1 MEEEDLL
8 KVIQVINENKGPDT
22 YIRSDVDGE
31 FTKRSGGRDG
41 DAKLRLIVDDLF
53 EAGEFSIDLYR
64 NCRMAGLASPG
75 GRRTGS
81 ISRQRVAMGFASAG
95 RQGTNTRRWG

>member
-1 MEEEDLL
+1 M

-31 FTKRSGGRDG
+31 STKLSGGRDG

-53 EAGEFSIDLYR
+53 EAGEFSIDLYT
-64 NCRMAGLASPG
+64 MPDSLTTKLWDIFVS
-75 GRRTGS
+75 
-81 ISRQRVAMGFASAG
+81 
-95 RQGTNTRRWG
+95 